1 MQAFMDRFTESSH
14 IKGVPSVLRIS
25 AFMHGY
31 EHVGLAKKLNDK
43 ISKMVD
49 EMFERFKAFIR
60 GKVSSRS
67 DEIFRP
73 LIDLKSEKLEEVY
86 SIGYANGHQY
96 EANRIPLGC
105 NLTLSSKTFSID
117 LIHIEFK
124 SFDVVV
130 EIDWL
135 TRVRAEIDCFTKIV
149 QIPLEDRRILVVQ
162 GDRSGKDLKIVSA
175 IKMQRYLEKDRVTF
189 LVHIVDKGAKVRS
202 VHDIPIVRNHIEVF
216 AKDFP
221 RLPPT
226 RQVEFQINLVSGAA
240 PVAKAPYRL
249 TPSKA
254 SDVRVIP
261 RTFEQRELNKLTI
274 KNRYPLPLIDDLFD
288 QLQGATYFSK
298 IDLRSGYHQVRFK
311 EENAPKTA
319 FKTRYGHYKFLVMPL
334 GLTDAPAVF
343 IDLMNRVCRSYL
355 DKFMIVFIDDILIY
369 SQSKEEHEQHLDTI
383 LSLLKDEKLYAKFSK
398 YEFWLREVHFLGHVV
413 NKNGI
418 QVHPTKIRLRTD
430 AREEGYRLRFKATKE
445 AREELYNARL
455 GTGSSSLRT
464 ENLETLPIRYGEL
477 SRHLAN
483 ALFVFLD
490 PVE

>member
-1 MQAFMDRFTESSH
+1 MES
-14 IKGVPSVLRIS
+14 VNFLPPP
-25 AFMHGY
+25 
-31 EHVGLAKKLNDK
+31 
-43 ISKMVD
+43 
-49 EMFERFKAFIR
+49 
-60 GKVSSRS
+60 
-67 DEIFRP
+67 P
-73 LIDLKSEKLEEVY
+73 LIWTLEKQNLNKLWDYHRDKGHNTNDCYHLKKHIEEVVASRKLAY
-86 SIGYANGHQY
+86 LTG
-96 EANRIPLGC
+96 EARQRSCMSTALRASAQADRGNAKFIEGSTMASAHGTYVKDKRAG
-105 NLTLSSKTFSID
+105 
-117 LIHIEFK
+117 HIEEPKHPLLKAQKRAYGLRRILGGRYNKRK
-124 SFDVVV
+124 SV
-130 EIDWL
+130 EMDWL

-149 QIPLEDRRILVVQ
+149 QIPLEDKRILVVQ
-162 GDRSGKDLKIVSA
+162 GDRSGKDLKIVPD

-202 VHDIPIVRNHIEVF
+202 VHDILIVSNHIEVF

-221 RLPPT
+221 RLPPA

-254 SDVRVIP
+254 SVVRAIL

-274 KNRYPLPLIDDLFD
+274 KNRYHLPLIDDLFD

-298 IDLRSGYHQVRFK
+298 IDLWSGYHQVRFK

-343 IDLMNRVCRSYL
+343 IDLVNRVCRSYL

-369 SQSKEEHEQHLDTI
+369 SRSKEEHEQHLDTI
-383 LSLLKDEKLYAKFSK
+383 LSLLKDEKLYTKFSK

-413 NKNGI
+413 NKNRI

-430 AREEGYRLRFKATKE
+430 VGEEGYHLRFKATKE
-445 AREELYNARL
+445 AREGLYNARL

-464 ENLETLPIRYGEL
+464 ENLETLPIRY
-477 SRHLAN
+477 
-483 ALFVFLD
+483 
-490 PVE
+490 